1 MANSAMRNDENK
13 IGLGIKITLI
23 AVAVL
28 CVVMLAY
35 TVVDSMGI
43 LDRNTTAMTVGE
55 DEISVTQLNQYYHT
69 TRNGFLNQYYDVL
82 AMYGYDLTNG
92 TFDNSVS
99 MFDSTMTWRQYFQEE
114 AKSAA
119 AEVYMLAAEGEKA
132 GYTLSADDQAQYDL
146 YMESLSNAAEAQDM
160 SVNKY
165 IKLLYGNGTKLS
177 DVEAYY
183 TKRVYAA
190 GYYKTVL
197 EGFGI
202 DDAAIDAYYNEHKED
217 YDMVE
222 YYAFDVKYEEGGQ
235 DKAKADAERLLA
247 KMATDGSN
255 FDATIQDYEGSE
267 VVYAGGY
274 KEVAVSSVAT
284 AVKSWIEEAG
294 RKAGDK
300 AVVEDTAN
308 KAYTVVVYLGSHLN
322 DEYTVSVRHTL
333 LTTEEIGTYT
343 SETEAQEIEARNAQV
358 KAEAEALYSEWVNG
372 GASEEAFIQMAKDHS
387 EDGNASTGGLY
398 SGVYMGQMVEA
409 FQDWC
414 FDESRQPGDHGIVET
429 EFGYHIM
436 YFVENEGL
444 KYLSDIRA
452 TLESEKYNE
461 YLTELN
467 EVYAVDVNTKAV
479 SMM

>member
-1 MANSAMRNDENK
+1 MANTAKRNDENK
-13 IGLGIKITLI
+13 IGLGVKLTLI

-55 DEISVTQLNQYYHT
+55 EEITVTELNQYFHT

-82 AMYGYDLTNG
+82 AMYGYNLTDG
-92 TFDNSVS
+92 SFDASPS
-99 MFDSTMTWRQYFQEE
+99 MFDSTMTWKQYFLEE

-119 AEVYMLAAEGEKA
+119 AEVSMLAAEGKKA
-132 GYTLSADDQAQYDL
+132 GYTMSADDQAQYDL
-146 YMESLSNAAEAQDM
+146 YMESLATAAEEQDM
-160 SVNKY
+160 SVSKY
-165 IKLLYGNGTKLS
+165 VKLLYGSGTKVS

-190 GYYKTVL
+190 GYYNTVL

-217 YDMVE
+217 YEVAE
-222 YYAFDVKYEEGGQ
+222 YYAFDVKYEEGGEAA
-235 DKAKADAERLLA
+235 AKADAEALLA
-247 KMATDGSN
+247 KMAADGSN
-255 FDATIQDYEGSE
+255 FDETIQAYEGSD
-267 VVYAGGY
+267 VVYAGGH
-274 KEVAVSSVAT
+274 KEVALSSVAT
-284 AVKSWIEEAG
+284 AVQNWIKEG
-294 RKAGDK
+294 HKAGEK
-300 AVVEDTAN
+300 AVVEDTTN
-308 KAYTVVVYLGSHLN
+308 KAYTVLVYLGTHLN
-322 DEYTVSVRHTL
+322 DEYTVAVRHTL

-358 KAEAEALYSEWVNG
+358 KAEAEALYTEWVNG

-398 SGVYMGQMVEA
+398 AGVYMGQMVEA

-444 KYLSDIRA
+444 KYRSDIHA
-452 TLESEKYNE
+452 ALESEKYNE

-467 EVYAVDVNTKAV
+467 EAYTVDVNTKAV
-479 SMM
+479 NMM

>member
-1 MANSAMRNDENK
+1 MANSAKRNDENK
-13 IGLGIKITLI
+13 IGLGVKLTLI

-82 AMYGYDLTNG
+82 AMYGYNLTDG
-92 TFDNSVS
+92 SFDNSVS

-119 AEVYMLAAEGEKA
+119 AEVSMLAAEAEKA
-132 GYTLSADDQAQYDL
+132 GYTLSADDQAQYDT
-146 YMESLSNAAEAQDM
+146 YMESLATAAEEQDM

-165 IKLLYGNGTKLS
+165 IKLLYGSGTKLS
-177 DVEAYY
+177 DVEEYY

-190 GYYKTVL
+190 GYYNTVL

-222 YYAFDVKYEEGGQ
+222 YYAFDVKYEEGGEA
-235 DKAKADAERLLA
+235 KAKADAEALLA
-247 KMATDGSN
+247 KMAADGSN
-255 FDATIQDYEGSE
+255 FDATIQDYEGSD

-274 KEVAVSSVAT
+274 KEVAVSSVAS
-284 AVKSWIEEAG
+284 AVKTWMEEAG

-358 KAEAEALYSEWVNG
+358 KAEAEALYNEWVAG

-452 TLESEKYNE
+452 ALESEKYNE

-467 EVYAVDVNTKAV
+467 EVYEVDVNTKAV

>member
-1 MANSAMRNDENK
+1 MANSAKRNDENK
-13 IGLGIKITLI
+13 IGLGVKLTLI

-92 TFDNSVS
+92 SFDNSVS

-119 AEVYMLAAEGEKA
+119 AEVSMLAAEGEKA
-132 GYTLSADDQAQYDL
+132 GYTMSADDQAQYDL
-146 YMESLSNAAEAQDM
+146 YMESLANAAEAQDM

-165 IKLLYGNGTKLS
+165 IKLLYGSGTKLS
-177 DVEAYY
+177 DVEEYY

-190 GYYKTVL
+190 GYYNTVL

-202 DDAAIDAYYNEHKED
+202 DDAAIEAYYNEHKED

-222 YYAFDVKYEEGGQ
+222 YYAFDVKYEEGGEA
-235 DKAKADAERLLA
+235 KAKADAERLLA
-247 KMATDGSN
+247 KMAADGSN
-255 FDATIQDYEGSE
+255 FDATIQDYEGSD

-274 KEVAVSSVAT
+274 KEVAVSSVAS
-284 AVKSWIEEAG
+284 AVKTWMEEAG

-300 AVVEDTAN
+300 AVVENTAN

-358 KAEAEALYSEWVNG
+358 KAEAEALYTEWVNG

-467 EVYAVDVNTKAV
+467 EVYEVDVNTKAV

>member
-1 MANSAMRNDENK
+1 MANSAKRNDENK

-55 DEISVTQLNQYYHT
+55 DEITVSELNQYYHT

-99 MFDSTMTWRQYFQEE
+99 MFDSTMTWKQYFLEE

-119 AEVYMLAAEGEKA
+119 AEVSMLAAEAEKA
-132 GYTLSADDQAQYDL
+132 GYTMSADDQAQYDL

-160 SVNKY
+160 SVSKY
-165 IKLLYGNGTKLS
+165 IKVLYGSGTKLA
-177 DVEAYY
+177 DVETYY

-190 GYYKTVL
+190 GYYNTLL

-202 DDAAIDAYYNEHKED
+202 DDAAVDAYYNEHKDD

-222 YYAFDVKYEEGGQ
+222 YYAFDVKYEEGGEA
-235 DKAKADAERLLA
+235 KAKSDAEDLLA
-247 KMATDGSN
+247 KMAADGSN
-255 FDATIQDYEGSE
+255 FDETIQAYEGDE

-274 KEVAVSSVAT
+274 KEVAVSSVAS
-284 AVKSWIEEAG
+284 AVKTWIEEAG

-300 AVVEDTAN
+300 AVLEDTAN

-322 DEYTVSVRHTL
+322 DEYTVAVRHTL

-343 SETEAQEIEARNAQV
+343 TEAEAQEIEARNAQV
-358 KAEAEALYSEWVNG
+358 KAEAEALYTEWVNG
-372 GASEEAFIQMAKDHS
+372 GASEDAFIQMAKDHS
-387 EDGNASTGGLY
+387 EDGNASSGGLY

-444 KYLSDIRA
+444 KYRSDIQSA
-452 TLESEKYNE
+452 LESEKYNE

-467 EVYAVDVNTKAV
+467 EVYTVDVNTKAV
-479 SMM
+479 NMM

>member
-13 IGLGIKITLI
+13 IGLGVKLTLI

-99 MFDSTMTWRQYFQEE
+99 MFDSTMTWRQYLQEE
-114 AKSAA
+114 AKYAA
-119 AEVYMLAAEGEKA
+119 AEVSMLAAEGEKA
-132 GYTLSADDQAQYDL
+132 GYTMSADDQAQYAL
-146 YMESLSNAAEAQDM
+146 YMESLANAAEAQDM

-165 IKLLYGNGTKLS
+165 IKLLYGSGTKLS
-177 DVEAYY
+177 DVEEYY

-190 GYYKTVL
+190 GYYNTVL

-202 DDAAIDAYYNEHKED
+202 DDAAIEAYYNEHKED

-222 YYAFDVKYEEGGQ
+222 YYAFDVKYEEGGEA
-235 DKAKADAERLLA
+235 KAKADAERLLA
-247 KMATDGSN
+247 KMAADGSN
-255 FDATIQDYEGSE
+255 FDATIQDYEGSD

-274 KEVAVSSVAT
+274 KEVAVSSVAS
-284 AVKSWIEEAG
+284 AVKTWMEEAG

-358 KAEAEALYSEWVNG
+358 KAEAEALYTEWVNG

-444 KYLSDIRA
+444 K
-452 TLESEKYNE
+452 
-461 YLTELN
+461 
-467 EVYAVDVNTKAV
+467 
-479 SMM
+479 

>member
-1 MANSAMRNDENK
+1 MANSAKRNDENK
-13 IGLGIKITLI
+13 IGLGVKLTLI

-92 TFDNSVS
+92 SFDNSVS

-119 AEVYMLAAEGEKA
+119 AEVSMLAAEAEKA

-165 IKLLYGNGTKLS
+165 IKLLYGSGTKLS
-177 DVEAYY
+177 DVEEYY

-190 GYYKTVL
+190 GYYNTVL

-202 DDAAIDAYYNEHKED
+202 DDAAIEAYYNEHKED

-222 YYAFDVKYEEGGQ
+222 YYAFDVKYEEGGEA
-235 DKAKADAERLLA
+235 KAKADAERLLA
-247 KMATDGSN
+247 KMAADGSN
-255 FDATIQDYEGSE
+255 FDATIQDYEGSD

-274 KEVAVSSVAT
+274 KEVAVSSVAS
-284 AVKSWIEEAG
+284 AVKTWMEEAG

-300 AVVEDTAN
+300 AVVENTAN

-358 KAEAEALYSEWVNG
+358 KAEAEALYTEWVNG

-452 TLESEKYNE
+452 ALESEKYNE

-467 EVYAVDVNTKAV
+467 EVYEVDVNTKAV